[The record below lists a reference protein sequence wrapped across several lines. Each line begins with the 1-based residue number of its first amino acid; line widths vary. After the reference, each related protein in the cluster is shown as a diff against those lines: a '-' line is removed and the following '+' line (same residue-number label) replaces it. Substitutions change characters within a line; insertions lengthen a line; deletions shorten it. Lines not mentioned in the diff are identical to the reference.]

1 MTSVWDKRMS
11 QPSGKKGAGGAG
23 KGPPKDS
30 KNNEDKEQKDAAKAA
45 ASKDQA
51 EKEKDETASN
61 AGEEAAAP
69 KPQSAGTNVRDAAQ
83 KVLALCQKGEW
94 APVDQVLKSIEKAAT
109 SAGEDAVTNPL
120 LGVADPVCKVV
131 HMYVFISNNSLWK
144 QINFDKFLVYSK
156 NAKIAKI

>member
-1 MTSVWDKRMS
+1 MS
-11 QPSGKKGAGGAG
+11 QPSGKKGGGGAG
-23 KGPPKDS
+23 KGPPKDN

-45 ASKDQA
+45 VSKDQT

-94 APVDQVLKSIEKAAT
+94 APVDQVLKSIEKAAA
-109 SAGEDAVTNPL
+109 SAGEDGVTNPL
-120 LGVADPVCKVV
+120 LGVADSVSSTCNL
-131 HMYVFISNNSLWK
+131 SNK
-144 QINFDKFLVYSK
+144 
-156 NAKIAKI
+156 

>member
-1 MTSVWDKRMS
+1 MS
-11 QPSGKKGAGGAG
+11 QASGKKGGGGAG
-23 KGPPKDS
+23 KGPPKDN

-45 ASKDQA
+45 ATKDQT

-61 AGEEAAAP
+61 VGEEAAAP

-94 APVDQVLKSIEKAAT
+94 APVDQVLKSIEKAAA

-120 LGVADPVCKVV
+120 LGVADSVSSTFNI
-131 HMYVFISNNSLWK
+131 YLSENLI
-144 QINFDKFLVYSK
+144 QKFG
-156 NAKIAKI
+156 